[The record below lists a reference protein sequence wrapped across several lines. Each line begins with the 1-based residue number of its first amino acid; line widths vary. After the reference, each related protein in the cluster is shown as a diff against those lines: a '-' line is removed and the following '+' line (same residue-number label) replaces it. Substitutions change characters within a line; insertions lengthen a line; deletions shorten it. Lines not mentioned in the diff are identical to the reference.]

1 MYLHHITLHY
11 IYICNNNMIVCAV
24 YTETETHHHMSLH
37 YLTSH
42 YIPLHHITSHYIIY
56 YLLCAVFTQKEQH
69 TIAFHW
75 ISLHHTSHYIIL
87 HRHNITSRYIT
98 LDDLYTFMYK
108 MILWYTCIY
117 IYNMYIY
124 IYTLFVHM
132 SWEWPVVLRLQ
143 KLPRAARAHG
153 RSTDRT
159 DVWTCRNTSAQA
171 AAAGNHRQC
180 GRPCRWEKKGDSM
193 G

>member
-1 MYLHHITLHY
+1 
-11 IYICNNNMIVCAV
+11 MIFCAV

-108 MILWYTCIY
+108 MIL
-117 IYNMYIY
+117 
-124 IYTLFVHM
+124 
-132 SWEWPVVLRLQ
+132 
-143 KLPRAARAHG
+143 
-153 RSTDRT
+153 
-159 DVWTCRNTSAQA
+159 
-171 AAAGNHRQC
+171 
-180 GRPCRWEKKGDSM
+180 
-193 G
+193 